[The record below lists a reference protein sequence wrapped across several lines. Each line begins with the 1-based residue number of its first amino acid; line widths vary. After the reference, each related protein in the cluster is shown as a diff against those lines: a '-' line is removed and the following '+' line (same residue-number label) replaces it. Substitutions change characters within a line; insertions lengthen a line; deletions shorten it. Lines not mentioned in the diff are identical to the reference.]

1 MKNSSV
7 AHQSHVNKSLPY
19 TILKQ
24 LLSKI
29 LCSLISHTQCVFPG
43 VAVNIIFG
51 ILREIWCLGGR
62 ASVFSRAT
70 ERQLPK
76 LMAERT
82 PFIF

>member
-1 MKNSSV
+1 MSSSV
-7 AHQSHVNKSLPY
+7 AHHAARKSLSYHFETTFVKNPMF
-19 TILKQ
+19 TDF
-24 LLSKI
+24 S
-29 LCSLISHTQCVFPG
+29 QCVFPG

-51 ILREIWCLGGR
+51 ILREISCLGGR